1 MFQVDQATRDG
12 TKNCFKG
19 TRIQLSY
26 ARGELR
32 GGAERSDYKTNKKE
46 VNIATTFVTKIQ
58 RQLLSNQNWP
68 LYSVLVYIDFY
79 GTPV

>member
-46 VNIATTFVTKIQ
+46 VNIATTFVTKI
-58 RQLLSNQNWP
+58 
-68 LYSVLVYIDFY
+68 
-79 GTPV
+79 